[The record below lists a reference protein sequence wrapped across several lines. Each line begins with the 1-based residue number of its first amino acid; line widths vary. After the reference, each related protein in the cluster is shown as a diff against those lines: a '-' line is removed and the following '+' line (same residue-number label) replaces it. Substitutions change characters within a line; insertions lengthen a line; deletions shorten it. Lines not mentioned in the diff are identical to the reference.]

1 MGYSGFSWVSWGFNA
16 IFRVLLGFSRVLVD
30 VYWVSSVCVS
40 FALIF
45 LRFFLA
51 FPVILVPFTSITCG
65 IFCEI
70 LFFVRFFFSRMIS
83 FLLVFFWW
91 SFRCW
96 VVFFFRFFFRFFSF
110 FFQMRNRMEVQ
121 DRATT
126 AAANKTRRQ
135 LSGVTLAAFP
145 RFYRVLPKNFN
156 KKKTKNQPSTRWQ
169 RVFTGLYWV
178 FVFTGFSGLSV
189 IH

>member
-1 MGYSGFSWVSWGFNA
+1 MFTGFRAFV
-16 IFRVLLGFSRVLVD
+16 FRLNSFFSV
-30 VYWVSSVCVS
+30 
-40 FALIF
+40 
-45 LRFFLA
+45 FFLA

-156 KKKTKNQPSTRWQ
+156 KKKNKKSTLNSLATGFYRVVLGFCFY
-169 RVFTGLYWV
+169 RVFWTQCDSLE
-178 FVFTGFSGLSV
+178 SR
-189 IH
+189 